1 METKNNIFQLAK
13 KEVEYDVVSFKL
25 SNPTS
30 ADVNVDLFDVNGAEI
45 PNTATD
51 ADGHTH
57 FYITGDT
64 DYNMFVRDTFSN
76 PKKLQRI
83 KLFVQTDDDLNN
95 NIQLTRRGANG
106 FSCSNYKCPDTTI
119 FVAQAQ
125 GKIAQV
131 EIEDFVLDKSSFINY
146 TIPSGSTIKWLMY
159 YEEYKLS
166 DMLPNH
172 FKFNSVGVDQV
183 FKKMTYSE
191 KELKASEVK
200 NEWAD
205 YMETTKWKN

>member
-83 KLFVQTDDDLNN
+83 KL
-95 NIQLTRRGANG
+95 
-106 FSCSNYKCPDTTI
+106 
-119 FVAQAQ
+119 
-125 GKIAQV
+125 
-131 EIEDFVLDKSSFINY
+131 
-146 TIPSGSTIKWLMY
+146 
-159 YEEYKLS
+159 
-166 DMLPNH
+166 
-172 FKFNSVGVDQV
+172 
-183 FKKMTYSE
+183 
-191 KELKASEVK
+191 
-200 NEWAD
+200 
-205 YMETTKWKN
+205 